1 MRIDAA
7 DANLLASLFQQ
18 HYANVDL
25 RCTYPL
31 TIQALWH
38 LFSLNVTVTSIAS
51 NLASVLHY
59 PASKNSEQ
67 TGCWCYRTANE
78 SVELPGVEKS
88 PEATAELL
96 VCSFSE

>member
-31 TIQALWH
+31 MIQALWH

-51 NLASVLHY
+51 YLASVLHY
-59 PASKNSEQ
+59 PTSKNSE
-67 TGCWCYRTANE
+67 
-78 SVELPGVEKS
+78 
-88 PEATAELL
+88 
-96 VCSFSE
+96 

>member
-18 HYANVDL
+18 PFANVDL

-31 TIQALWH
+31 MIQALWH

-51 NLASVLHY
+51 YLAPLLHY
-59 PASKNSEQ
+59 PTSKNSE
-67 TGCWCYRTANE
+67 
-78 SVELPGVEKS
+78 
-88 PEATAELL
+88 
-96 VCSFSE
+96 